1 MRKRAIGWFL
11 LLVLISLPFRLW
23 ADQESAPVS
32 KSGVNNGSAPEEAFT
47 LDQCLKL
54 GYQNSRQLEVAAQN
68 VAIAEEGLRQA
79 YGGYLPTL
87 NYSVSDTNPPS
98 SDGNPWNGSLSLN
111 VYLYNGGK
119 ITTGVKLAR
128 LKLDSALEERR
139 KAKQQAVYNI
149 KTAFYNLWLAQQM
162 LIVAQSSYNNMGT
175 HYEHVSKANRMG
187 MATKFDL
194 LKARI
199 QWEKLKPPIMKAE
212 HDVDLAKLNLAN
224 CVGLNRTRPMKAEL
238 DIAQLQI
245 LKRNALSL
253 PVLLEEAYKNR
264 PETHQA
270 DQQVQIADCNVKLAE
285 AGYKPTVTLSPK
297 YSGSGSDFQPW
308 NWDQTLNL
316 SANLSG
322 VLFDGLTT
330 ARKVAAAQDSL
341 KISQINQTG
350 LRDQIGVEV
359 ETAFQDFEE
368 AIDIT
373 NFNQAHIDFAKESVR
388 VTQSHYD
395 AGMAT
400 TLDIADAQLNLD
412 TTLNGYYQGVSS
424 YLTALAKLD
433 LARGK
438 DVDEIVYNTK

>member
-11 LLVLISLPFRLW
+11 LLVLISLPFRIW
-23 ADQESAPVS
+23 ADQRPAPVS
-32 KSGVNNGSAPEEAFT
+32 TSGANNSPVPEEALT

-98 SDGNPWNGSLSLN
+98 SGGSSWNGSLSLN

-119 ITTGVKLAR
+119 ITTSVKLAQ
-128 LKLDSALEERR
+128 LKLDSALEDQR
-139 KAKQQAVYNI
+139 KAKQRVVYNI

-162 LIVAQSSYNNMGT
+162 LIVAQSSYDNMGR
-175 HYEHVSKANRMG
+175 HYEHLNKANRMG

-199 QWEKLKPPIMKAE
+199 QWEKLKPPVMKAE
-212 HDVDLAKLNLAN
+212 HAVDLAKLNLAN
-224 CVGLNRTRPMKAEL
+224 CVGLERTRPIKAEL
-238 DIAQLQI
+238 DISQLQI
-245 LKRNALSL
+245 LKSDALNLS
-253 PVLLEEAYKNR
+253 VLLEETYKNR
-264 PETHQA
+264 PEMHQA
-270 DQQVQIADCNVKLAE
+270 EKQVQIADCNVKLAE

-297 YSGSGSDFQPW
+297 YSGSGPDFQPG
-308 NWDQTLNL
+308 NWDKTLNL
-316 SANLSG
+316 TANLSG
-322 VLFDGLTT
+322 VLFDGMIT

-341 KISQINQTG
+341 KIAKINQTDQ
-350 LRDQIGVEV
+350 RDQIGVEV
-359 ETAFQDFEE
+359 EAAFRDFKE
-368 AIDIT
+368 AVETI
-373 NFNQAHIDFAKESVR
+373 NFNQANIDFAKESVR
-388 VTQSHYD
+388 VTGSHYN

-412 TTLNGYYQGVSS
+412 TTLNGYYQGVAS
-424 YLTALAKLD
+424 YLTALAQLE
-433 LARGK
+433 LVRGK
-438 DVDEIVYNTK
+438 DVDEKVYSR

>member
-1 MRKRAIGWFL
+1 MGKRAIGWL
-11 LLVLISLPFRLW
+11 MLLVLIGLPFRLW
-23 ADQESAPVS
+23 ADQEPAPVS
-32 KSGVNNGSAPEEAFT
+32 TSGAKNGSVPEETLT
-47 LDQCLKL
+47 LDRCLKL

-68 VAIAEEGLRQA
+68 AAIAEEGLRQA

-87 NYSVSDTNPPS
+87 NYSVSDTNEPGSGGS
-98 SDGNPWNGSLSLN
+98 SWTGSLSLN

-119 ITTGVKLAR
+119 ITTGVKLAQ
-128 LKLDSALEERR
+128 LKLDAALEDQR
-139 KAKQQAVYNI
+139 KAKQQVVYNI

-162 LIVAQSSYNNMGT
+162 LIVAQSSYDNMGK

-199 QWEKLKPPIMKAE
+199 QWEKLKPPVMKAG

-224 CVGLNRTRPMKAEL
+224 CVGLDHTRPIKAGL

-245 LKRNALSL
+245 LKKNALSL
-253 PVLLEEAYKNR
+253 PVLLEEAYKSR
-264 PETHQA
+264 PEMHQA

-285 AGYKPTVTLSPK
+285 AGYKPSVTLSPK
-297 YSGSGSDFQPW
+297 YSGIGSDFQPW
-308 NWDQTLNL
+308 NWDKTLNL
-316 SANLSG
+316 TANLSG
-322 VLFDGLTT
+322 VLFDGMTT
-330 ARKVAAAQDSL
+330 ARKVAAAQGSL
-341 KISQINQTG
+341 KIAKVNQTG

-359 ETAFQDFEE
+359 EAAFQDYEK
-368 AIDIT
+368 AIDTI
-373 NFNQAHIDFAKESVR
+373 NFNQANIDFAKESAR

-424 YLTALAKLD
+424 YLIALAHLD
-433 LARGK
+433 LVRGK
-438 DVDEIVYNTK
+438 DVDEKVYNTK